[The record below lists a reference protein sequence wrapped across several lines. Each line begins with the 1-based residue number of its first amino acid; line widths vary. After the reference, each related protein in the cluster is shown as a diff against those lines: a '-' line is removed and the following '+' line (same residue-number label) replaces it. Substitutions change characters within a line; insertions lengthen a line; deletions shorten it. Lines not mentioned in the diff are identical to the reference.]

1 MLNPGGKAL
10 RAWIALVGAAM
21 IVLAVPAG
29 SQAVAKFGS
38 KLNKNVQPSNGA
50 PGLKCLPQTTLRCTF
65 LLNEAYA
72 PPNPDGKQ
80 FAPKDGTIGKIKL
93 IAATPGHFKL
103 AIAKLKKTQKAK
115 KVAQG
120 PKIKYTGSNPN
131 SNTYKVE
138 SFKVSVPVKKGQVL
152 TAQAKRISFVR
163 CSSGGDNTLIYQPP
177 LSVNAP
183 FAAPT
188 ADDGCWMLLEAFYK

>member
-1 MLNPGGKAL
+1 MFKGGKAL
-10 RAWIALVGAAM
+10 RVGISLAGAAM
-21 IVLAVPAG
+21 IVLAAPASG
-29 SQAVAKFGS
+29 QAAAKFGS

-50 PGLKCLPQTTLRCTF
+50 PGLKCLPDTTIRCTF

-80 FAPKDGTIGKIKL
+80 FAPRDGKINKIKL

-103 AIAKLKKTQKAK
+103 AIAKLKKNQKAK
-115 KVAQG
+115 KVTQG
-120 PKIKYTGSNPN
+120 PKIDYMGSNPN

-138 SFKVSVPVKKGQVL
+138 SFKVNLPIKKGQVL
-152 TAQAKRISFVR
+152 TAQAKKISFVR
-163 CSSGGDNTLIYQPP
+163 CSSGGANTLIYQPP

-183 FAAPT
+183 FASPT
-188 ADDGCWMLLEAFYK
+188 GDDGCWMLLEAFYK